1 MVTFS
6 GAKSTKR
13 SSGGNVWHFIQEARR
28 YPLLPISVMLAVLIL
43 PAIFANVIAPH
54 DHIKADLRSR
64 LEPPGWVG
72 PKSSIKIIVE
82 KVRDGATQFS
92 IDDIG
97 RLKQGEQVGQ
107 TIQDPSNLQLGDQ
120 IEIIRR
126 TDGGWSKPFGT
137 DKLGRDI
144 LSRII
149 FGSRVSI
156 MVAIYSIVISGA
168 IGTILGL
175 MAGYY
180 GGWMDYVIS
189 RLIDIALAIPAIL
202 VALVLVVVIK
212 PGMLPVVAVITGFL
226 WSRYARMVRA
236 ETLIL
241 VQSDFI
247 SRAHVVGASDI
258 RIMFRHILPNV
269 VNSLVVLATLQVGF
283 VIIFESA
290 LSFLGVGIPRPTPS
304 WGSIIAD
311 GRELIIQTAWWVSL
325 FPGIALVLT
334 VLSMNLFGDWLRD
347 KLDPK
352 LRQI

>member
-1 MVTFS
+1 MATL
-6 GAKSTKR
+6 
-13 SSGGNVWHFIQEARR
+13 SGGRIKMPWLLGAVWSFFREARR
-28 YPLLPISVMLAVLIL
+28 YPLLPIGVMLTVLIV

-72 PKSSIKIIVE
+72 PKTSVKIIVE

-92 IDDIG
+92 INDIG
-97 RLKQGEQVGQ
+97 RLKQGVQVGQ
-107 TIQDPSNLQLGDQ
+107 TIQDPTNVQLGD
-120 IEIIRR
+120 ELEFIRR
-126 TDGGWSKPFGT
+126 TDGSWSKPFGT

-156 MVAIYSIVISGA
+156 MVAIYSIVLSGA

-180 GGWMDYVIS
+180 GGWVDYIIS
-189 RLIDIALAIPAIL
+189 RLIDIALAIPPIL

-212 PGMLPVVAVITGFL
+212 PGMVPVVAVIVGFL
-226 WSRYARMVRA
+226 WSRYARMVRG
-236 ETLIL
+236 ETLVL
-241 VQSDFI
+241 VRSDFI
-247 SRAHVVGASDI
+247 SKARVVGASDI